1 MPIWARPR
9 WPTSATSLEP
19 LRQIARPV
27 EHLLQFSPAQECI
40 GGAIPVAKLFDP
52 PASFLPPVEIAPEDG
67 VQVIFT
73 SGSTGSPKPA
83 LLSHRGIICQNLCLG
98 TAFDFG
104 PGQRV
109 LLNLPASHVGGQAEI
124 LMTTL
129 FSGGTAVVLEVFDAA
144 LSLASI
150 QKYQVTLLGQIPAM
164 FQMEWRQSAYESTD
178 FSSLRVAV
186 YGGQA
191 VPRPFLE
198 KMRTMA
204 PMIATGLGLTET
216 SGFVTYTPMTG
227 TVEDL
232 EGTLG
237 PAAPAYPMSVRSA
250 MLPDGRAGQELPA
263 GDIGHVCFRGPQT
276 FLGYV
281 NNPEATALIL
291 SSDGWLYTGD
301 MGLIDERGLRLSG
314 RAKWIIKTAG
324 YQVFPGDVENHF
336 SHLADRVASVGVV
349 GCEHALW
356 GEAMVAFVE
365 KRPGADL
372 TESDLRRHAR
382 SLAGY
387 MRPLHYVLLE
397 PGAHA
402 PEPLGEGGRSQAAG
416 VGPGRSG
423 AAPRAGPLGRCA
435 FGSGTIL
442 TDIYRLT
449 LHVIIVHM
457 DRAQW
462 VSPRLDDKIRT
473 QMHYA
478 RQGVITEEMQYVAP
492 RERCRRR
499 LVRAEVARGRMIIP
513 ANINHT
519 NLEPMASAS
528 PRGARSTPTS
538 ATRPH
543 FGHRRRTRKAPLL
556 RQVRRRY
563 RDGSL
568 HRRRHPGDPQGHH
581 RRLARSRSAPCR
593 STKRSAR
600 VRRVEDLNAQVMLEV
615 IEEQAEQGVDYM
627 TIHAGVLVQY
637 IPLTTR
643 RVTGIVSRGGS
654 ILAEWMVKNHKQN
667 LLYECFEDICKI
679 FQKHDVSFSLG
690 DGLRPGCARRCQ
702 RRGAVRRTED
712 AGRAD
717 ARSPGSTTCR

>member
-1 MPIWARPR
+1 MHRPLPLVTAEDLVRDSAGRSLVHQALEYWAGRSPDAIAIIN
-9 WPTSATSLEP
+9 ATRGASLTWTQLRDASLVVEQNLRALGFRKGDFLAASLPFLSEHIILEYACFRAGVIHAP
-19 LRQIARPV
+19 LDLRLGPAEVLREIVAIGARGYAHLGKTPLADFRDLARAVKANCPSV

-40 GGAIPVAKLFDP
+40 EGAIPVAKLFDP

-150 QKYQVTLLGQIPAM
+150 QKHQVTLLGQIPAM

-263 GDIGHVCFRGPQT
+263 GEIGHVCFRGPQT

-336 SHLADRVASVGVV
+336 SRLADRVASVGVV

-365 KRPGADL
+365 KRP
-372 TESDLRRHAR
+372 
-382 SLAGY
+382 
-387 MRPLHYVLLE
+387 E
-397 PGAHA
+397 PIS
-402 PEPLGEGGRSQAAG
+402 PSPISAA
-416 VGPGRSG
+416 
-423 AAPRAGPLGRCA
+423 
-435 FGSGTIL
+435 
-442 TDIYRLT
+442 
-449 LHVIIVHM
+449 
-457 DRAQW
+457 
-462 VSPRLDDKIRT
+462 
-473 QMHYA
+473 
-478 RQGVITEEMQYVAP
+478 
-492 RERCRRR
+492 
-499 LVRAEVARGRMIIP
+499 
-513 ANINHT
+513 
-519 NLEPMASAS
+519 
-528 PRGARSTPTS
+528 TP
-538 ATRPH
+538 
-543 FGHRRRTRKAPLL
+543 
-556 RQVRRRY
+556 
-563 RDGSL
+563 
-568 HRRRHPGDPQGHH
+568 
-581 RRLARSRSAPCR
+581 
-593 STKRSAR
+593 
-600 VRRVEDLNAQVMLEV
+600 
-615 IEEQAEQGVDYM
+615 
-627 TIHAGVLVQY
+627 
-637 IPLTTR
+637 
-643 RVTGIVSRGGS
+643 
-654 ILAEWMVKNHKQN
+654 
-667 LLYECFEDICKI
+667 
-679 FQKHDVSFSLG
+679 
-690 DGLRPGCARRCQ
+690 
-702 RRGAVRRTED
+702 
-712 AGRAD
+712 
-717 ARSPGSTTCR
+717 ARSPATCAHCITCCSNPAPCP